1 MKSFFH
7 LHFFKD
13 FVKFLATFDDARRS
27 MLTRLDHNDT
37 DSANEDAKRRRITN
51 NQQRRANNSG
61 NSQKYNM
68 NKTFDQEKPSIQV
81 KIYHEKK
88 NVIQNSTFF

>member
-1 MKSFFH
+1 
-7 LHFFKD
+7 
-13 FVKFLATFDDARRS
+13 
-27 MLTRLDHNDT
+27 
-37 DSANEDAKRRRITN
+37 
-51 NQQRRANNSG
+51 
-61 NSQKYNM
+61 M